1 MRYLGLDVGS
11 KRVGVA
17 VGNSVTRLA
26 SPLATMARATLAQDA
41 AQLARWIREYDA
53 EALVVGL
60 PRNADD
66 SDGAQAALTRAYA
79 DALQTHLALP
89 LHYQDER
96 YSTATAR
103 RAQQAR
109 GLNEKRGRAT
119 IDASAAA
126 IILQDFLDALPPL
139 GKG

>member
-1 MRYLGLDVGS
+1 MRYLGLDVGN

-26 SPLATMARATLAQDA
+26 SPLAVIVRATLAQDA
-41 AQLARWIREYDA
+41 AQLAQWIREYDA
-53 EALVVGL
+53 ETLVVGL

-66 SDGAQAALTRAYA
+66 SDGVQAALTRAYA
-79 DALQTHLALP
+79 EELQTQLGLP

-119 IDASAAA
+119 LDAVAAA
-126 IILQDFLDALPPL
+126 VILQDFLDALPPS
-139 GKG
+139 